1 MPRLDL
7 IGSGNAFLP
16 NGRLHSLSLIDSGI
30 LIDAPPTALASLR
43 CIGVSPAQI
52 HTIMIT
58 HVHGDHV
65 FGFPFL
71 VLERKWISDREGNA
85 PLRVIGA
92 PGVRERLTELCEL
105 AYPGSMNERLEEIEW
120 DEQRTGVFDKWSWE
134 RFAVH
139 HDETVDPY
147 GYLLRHESG
156 VSLLHSGDSGPCREI
171 DDRIGD
177 VDIAVVEM
185 GVPDWVETE
194 HHHKPKDIIELAK
207 RNPNTEIIVTHT
219 FIDERVEG
227 MEPILSSEFPELGDN
242 VIHGSDGM
250 CIEW

>member
-1 MPRLDL
+1 L

-16 NGRLHSLSLIDSGI
+16 NGRLHSLSLIDSSI

-52 HTIMIT
+52 NTILIT

-71 VLERKWISDREGNA
+71 LLERKWISDRDGIA

-92 PGVRERLTELCEL
+92 PGVRERLTQLCEL
-105 AYPGSMNERLEEIEW
+105 AYPGSMNEQLELIEW
-120 DEQRTGVFDKWSWE
+120 AEDITGEFDGWKWE
-134 RFAVH
+134 RFAVN
-139 HDETVDPY
+139 HDESVDPY
-147 GYLLRHESG
+147 GYTLKHQSG
-156 VSLLHSGDSGPCREI
+156 SILHSGDSGPCREI

-177 VDIAVVEM
+177 VDVAIIEM
-185 GVPDWVETE
+185 GIPEWVETE
-194 HHHKPKDIIELAK
+194 HHHRPSDIMALAS
-207 RNPNTEIIVTHT
+207 RNPKTEIIVTHT
-219 FIDERVEG
+219 FIDEEVEG
-227 MEPILSSEFPELGDN
+227 LEPILTDELPQLGDN
-242 VIHGSDGM
+242 VTHGSDGM